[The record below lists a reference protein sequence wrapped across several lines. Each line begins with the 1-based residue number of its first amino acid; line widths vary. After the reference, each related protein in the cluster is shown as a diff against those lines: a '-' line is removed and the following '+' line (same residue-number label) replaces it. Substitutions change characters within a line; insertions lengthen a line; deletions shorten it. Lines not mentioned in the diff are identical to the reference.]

1 MMHLNALLFTVLA
14 GLMAP
19 SLFPAEIAG
28 NWQHAESPVW
38 ITIQVADGIAT
49 GNVVR
54 NDQRPERVGREL
66 LQDFKT
72 GKSKDET
79 WRGQVYAD
87 KQGEYKKAGIS
98 LSDAGLMEINVKVGF
113 MRRIIQWTSV
123 EEIPSVT
130 N

>member
-1 MMHLNALLFTVLA
+1 MIHFKALLLTVLA

-19 SLFPAEIAG
+19 LLFAAEIAG
-28 NWQHAESPVW
+28 NWQHAEAPVW

-49 GNVVR
+49 GHVVR
-54 NDQRPERVGREL
+54 NDQYPERVGREIL
-66 LQDFKT
+66 KGFKKD
-72 GKSKDET
+72 KSKDDT

-98 LSDAGLMEINVKVGF
+98 LSDAGLLEINVWVGF
-113 MRRIIQWTSV
+113 VSRTIQWTSV
-123 EEIPSVT
+123 EEIPPVT